1 MVEDKLVSNEHKIAA
16 LQESAS
22 TLNDVIQKARNSIES
37 RDITLNARNRDQI
50 LRYQDLR
57 NLMENIQQQ
66 MRETEVYIFKIK
78 IEKTLNKK

>member
-1 MVEDKLVSNEHKIAA
+1 M
-16 LQESAS
+16 QESAS

-66 MRETEVYIFKIK
+66 MRETEVYIF
-78 IEKTLNKK
+78 LN